1 MNNEDYLNLFK
12 KIQEQEDEDQNPELK
27 SLNETPNFEEYGNP
41 EVKNFSQYQNLN
53 EVQITPDINESVND
67 AWSQNI
73 EIETRVNGQ
82 VVKRGNA
89 NPDPYVQRKAA
100 NKGNGL
106 DQYLQEDNLNE
117 VIRNKQNVNTN
128 LTNVQNEVKN
138 EHDNNIDT
146 RALNESSLTYKDV
159 DVITA
164 EMWYNW
170 SQASIYPLALNLK
183 QL

>member
-12 KIQEQEDEDQNPELK
+12 KIQEQEDENQNPELQ

-89 NPDPYVQRKAA
+89 NPDPYTQRQRTG
-100 NKGNGL
+100 NNGL

-117 VIRNKQNVNTN
+117 VVKNRQNVNTN

-138 EHDNNIDT
+138 EQSDIDT
-146 RALNESSLTYKDV
+146 RALKESSMTYKDS
-159 DVITA
+159 DVVTA
-164 EMWYNW
+164 EMWHNW
-170 SQASIYPLALNLK
+170 CQASIYPLALNLK